1 MCADGLKAA
10 LGRCARR
17 YSPAQA
23 GSGTSREGPFVL
35 EVVALGALTT
45 FLTAVGD
52 GAGGEIARRV
62 ALSAGA
68 LTRRT
73 LGGRRRSRPVPRA

>member
-1 MCADGLKAA
+1 M
-10 LGRCARR
+10 
-17 YSPAQA
+17 
-23 GSGTSREGPFVL
+23 L